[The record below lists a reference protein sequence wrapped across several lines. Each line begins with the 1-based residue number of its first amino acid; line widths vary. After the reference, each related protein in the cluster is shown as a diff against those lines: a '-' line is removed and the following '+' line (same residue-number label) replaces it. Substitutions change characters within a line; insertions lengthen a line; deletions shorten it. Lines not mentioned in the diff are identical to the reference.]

1 MTSADAAMTTPAT
14 VGLDTTDPDTSD
26 RDTSDRDPSSGLDS
40 SGRDPA
46 VRPQDDFYRSWHG
59 RWLDEFEIPADKAEY
74 ASFIALHDQSQ
85 EQLRDIISELA
96 AELPPSDTPAG
107 KIAALFASFMDTD
120 RLEQLGTTPIADR
133 LAAIEAL
140 TDVASLGAHFGRLDR
155 SGEGAPVGTYVHQD
169 NMDSTRYLLDIR
181 QSGLGLPDR
190 DYYLE
195 ETFAEI
201 LDAYRQ
207 HIERMWQLAGLGDE
221 SAARGA
227 AERVVN
233 LETSLARLHWD
244 KVRNRDPQAT
254 YNLVPVAELDQLAPG
269 LGLTDFLREVGA
281 LDRVAEVNVGQP
293 DFVTG
298 LADLVATASLLE
310 WQDYLRWHV
319 LVRSASLLTAD
330 LDEANFAFYGTT
342 LRGIPEQRPRWKRGV
357 DLVQGAM
364 GEALGQVY
372 VERHFPPANKD
383 RMVELVDNLLAA
395 FAESIDSLD
404 WMTADTKR
412 EAHGK
417 LATFRPKIG
426 YPDRWRDYSALSV
439 TPTDLVGNAARSHI
453 FEHEY
458 EMAKLGGPI
467 DRDEWFM
474 PPQMVNAY
482 YNPELNEIV
491 FPAAILQPPFFTMDA
506 DDAVNYGGIGAVIG
520 HEISHGFDDKGSQ
533 YDGQGNLRNWW
544 SEADN
549 SAFEQRTKALVEQYG
564 DYEPVP
570 GHHING
576 ELTLGENI
584 ADVSGLAVALRAYR
598 RSLAGRPAPVI
609 DGLTGEQRFFAGWAQ
624 VWRAKVR
631 PEETE
636 RRLAVDPHSPP
647 EQRVIGVLVN
657 NDDFVAAFDVQ
668 PGDGMWREPEQR
680 VRIW

>member
-1 MTSADAAMTTPAT
+1 MTSPDTTRPTPAQD
-14 VGLDTTDPDTSD
+14 LNDPADHAL
-26 RDTSDRDPSSGLDS
+26 PSGLDFT
-40 SGRDPA
+40 GRDEA

-59 RWLDEFEIPADKAEY
+59 RWLAEFEIPADKAEY

-96 AELPPSDTPAG
+96 AELPPTDTPAG
-107 KIAALFASFMDTD
+107 KIAALYASFMDTD
-120 RLEQLGTTPIADR
+120 RLELLGMTPISGR
-133 LAAIEAL
+133 LAAIDSL
-140 TDVASLGAHFGRLDR
+140 TDTNSLGAHFGRLDR

-195 ETFAEI
+195 ETYAEI
-201 LDAYRQ
+201 REAYRQ
-207 HIERMWQLAGLGDE
+207 HIQTMWQLAGLGDE
-221 SAARGA
+221 PTAHAA
-227 AERVVN
+227 AERVLS

-254 YNLVPVAELDQLAPG
+254 YNLVPVVELDQLAPG
-269 LGLTDFLREVGA
+269 LDFADFLREVGA
-281 LDRVAEVNVGQP
+281 LDRVSEVNVGQP
-293 DFVTG
+293 DYVAG
-298 LADLVATASLLE
+298 LAELVTDVPLAD

-319 LVRSASLLTAD
+319 VVRSASLLTAE
-330 LDEANFAFYGTT
+330 LDEANFAFYGTR

-383 RMVELVDNLLAA
+383 RMVELVANLLAA
-395 FAESIDSLD
+395 FAESIDSLS
-404 WMTADTKR
+404 WMTPETKV
-412 EAHGK
+412 EAHAK

-439 TPTDLVGNAARSHI
+439 TPTDLIGNAERSHA

-533 YDGQGNLRNWW
+533 YDGLGNLRNWW
-544 SEADN
+544 NESDN
-549 SAFEQRTKALVEQYG
+549 AAFELRTTALVAQYAE
-564 DYEPVP
+564 YEPVP

-598 RSLAGRPAPVI
+598 RSLGGVPAPVI
-609 DGLTGEQRFFAGWAQ
+609 DGLSGEQRFFAGWAQ

-657 NDDFVAAFDVQ
+657 SDEFVAAYDVQ